1 MRLAIMIL
9 AVMVLAATTEVMA
22 QDSSQG
28 KVVPYYHFYLKTYQG
43 KNVEVTLKN
52 GKRLSGMCRV
62 LTDQLQV
69 VQKSVSYDIP
79 YSSVS
84 NITIRRSWFGKL
96 KDIALAPYY
105 YIATPIGMIQYFND
119 AP

>member
-1 MRLAIMIL
+1 MRLPIMIL
-9 AVMVLAATTEVMA
+9 AVMVLAATEVMA
-22 QDSSQG
+22 QDGNKG
-28 KVVPYYHFYLKTYQG
+28 KVVPYYDFYLKNYQG
-43 KNVEVTLKN
+43 KNVEVTVKG
-52 GKRLSGMCRV
+52 GKRLSGRCRV

-69 VQKSVSYDIP
+69 TQKSVSHDIP

-96 KDIALAPYY
+96 KDIVLAPYY